1 MVIYAR
7 YLVLFLFLSACSTVD
22 PSKAITENAVKG
34 LTDIE
39 KSIERIESQTK
50 KECLTEALIANLE
63 ALKSQTKII
72 SGQVESISMSCQ
84 TEKQVLEE
92 QKTVREVLIGLL
104 GFIVLLLGYKLI
116 KR

>member
-1 MVIYAR
+1 MR
-7 YLVLFLFLSACSTVD
+7 YLFLLLLLCGCSTVD
-22 PSKAITENAVKG
+22 PSKSITENAVKG

-39 KSIERIESQTK
+39 KSIKRIESQTN
-50 KECLTEALIANLE
+50 KECLTDALVANLE

-84 TEKQVLEE
+84 TEKQVLKE
-92 QKTVREVLIGLL
+92 QITVREVLIGVL